1 MIFNPLE
8 HPVCLESPRRLEQ
21 TSWAGHI
28 PLAMFLISA
37 LRPRVFVELGTHR
50 GESYC
55 AFCQAVETVQS
66 ETRCYAVD
74 TWQGD
79 AHAGEI
85 EAEVL
90 TDLKVHHDAL
100 YSDFSQLIQSTFDD
114 AQPRFADGSVDLLH
128 IDGFHTY
135 EAVRHDFETWQPKM
149 SEKGIVLFHDTIVH
163 ERDFGVWRFWAEV
176 SANRPHFEFTHTHGL
191 GVLAVGDAVPENL
204 RFLFSADENQTA
216 VIRSF
221 FDALGERIELTMNYR
236 KQCERVSHLEKYE
249 VIVENSRLIQKF
261 HRFKTSDTGRLLMK
275 LTK

>member
-1 MIFNPLE
+1 MIFNFLE
-8 HPVCLESPRRLEQ
+8 HPVCLEFPRRLEA

-37 LRPRVFVELGTHR
+37 LRPRTLVELGTHR

-55 AFCQAVETVQS
+55 AFCQAVAAVQS

-90 TDLKVHHDAL
+90 TDLKAHHDAL

-114 AQPRFADGSVDLLH
+114 ALPHFADGSIDLLH

-135 EAVRHDFETWQPKM
+135 EAVRRDFETWQPKM
-149 SEKGIVLFHDTIVH
+149 SKQGIVLFHDTTVR
-163 ERDFGVWRFWAEV
+163 ERNFGVWKFWAEIK
-176 SANRPHFEFTHTHGL
+176 ANRPHFEFTHTHGL
-191 GVLAVGDAVPENL
+191 GVLAVGIEVPENL
-204 RFLFSADENQTA
+204 RFLFSADEHQAA
-216 VIRSF
+216 VIRNF
-221 FDALGERIELTMNYR
+221 FNALGERVELAMNYR
-236 KQCERVSHLEKYE
+236 KQCARVADLERYE
-249 VIVENSRLIQKF
+249 EIVENSRVIRKYHQL
-261 HRFKTSDTGRLLMK
+261 KTSGTGRLLIK
-275 LTK
+275 LVK